1 MTESDE
7 SGHKERRHPRLKA
20 NVHYRPTKLIG
31 RKHPAPNISLG
42 GMRIF
47 SNTHFKKGEIINIEL
62 SFPNEQKTIVLAKV
76 VWVDSYPKDSD
87 FVYELGIEF
96 IHIPPFSLDVLKIE
110 LDKAFSDQ

>member
-1 MTESDE
+1 MTEPDE
-7 SGHKERRHPRLKA
+7 KGYKERKYPRLKA
-20 NVHYRPTKLIG
+20 NIRYRPTQLIG

-62 SFPNEQKTIVLAKV
+62 SFPDEQKTIVLAKV
-76 VWVDSYPKDSD
+76 AWVDSYPEDSD

-96 IHIPPFSLDVLKIE
+96 IHIPNFSLDVLKLE
-110 LDKAFSDQ
+110 LDKASTDQ

>member
-1 MTESDE
+1 MTDSDE
-7 SGHKERRHPRLKA
+7 KEYKERKHPRLKA

-31 RKHPAPNISLG
+31 RKHPVPNISLG

-62 SFPNEQKTIVLAKV
+62 SFPHEQKTIVLAKV

-96 IHIPPFSLDVLKIE
+96 IHFPPFSLDVLKNE
-110 LDKAFSDQ
+110 LDKASSGH